1 MIRIDEY
8 IPLEEIRLMDM
19 MQGKNRMDQDQI
31 LGERQ
36 WTKNSKA
43 E

>member
-1 MIRIDEY
+1 MRIDEY
-8 IPLEEIRLMDM
+8 IPFEEMRLMDM
-19 MQGKNRMDQDQI
+19 MKGKSRMDQDQI

-36 WTKNSKA
+36 WTKNSKV

>member
-1 MIRIDEY
+1 MRIDEY
-8 IPLEEIRLMDM
+8 IPFEEIRLMDM
-19 MQGKNRMDQDQI
+19 MQGKSRMDQDQI